1 MPKELL
7 KNFKTSHQAIV
18 NALEKVGSLSRSYGA
33 AKPSI
38 REMNDLLLAHFGRQD
53 GEFFKKLLGFYK
65 EKEAQKM
72 IEFLSHDLKDLKIQF
87 LTSFE
92 KYSGEMA
99 DQGSPQ
105 FPRDFTVFSRQVLAR
120 IRIEEEY
127 LFGLLEGL
135 P

>member
-18 NALEKVGSLSRSYGA
+18 NAIEKVGSLSRSYGA
-33 AKPSI
+33 AKPYI
-38 REMNDLLLAHFGRQD
+38 REMNNLLLAHFGREND
-53 GEFFKKLLGFYK
+53 EFFKKLSGFYQ
-65 EKEAQKM
+65 EKETGKT

-87 LTSFE
+87 LAFFE
-92 KYSGEMA
+92 KYPCEMG
-99 DQGSPQ
+99 DRGSPQ
-105 FPRDFTVFSRQVLAR
+105 FPGDFTDFSRQVLER
-120 IRIEEEY
+120 IKIEEEY